1 MDDHSRLLLTAPPG
15 RLLVRLATP
24 NALAFMVQSA
34 VSLAEVWF
42 IGRLGTASLAS
53 IALSFPL
60 LMLVQTMSGGATGGA
75 VTSAIARAL
84 GAGDALKAEQLI
96 WHALAVAVIGS
107 ALFLALFLGFGRAL
121 LSFLGGS
128 GAILADALAYCL
140 VLFCGGLGLWLLGVV
155 SAIFRGMGDMK
166 LPASMMV
173 LSAAVQVP
181 LSGLLV
187 LGAFGVPQ
195 LGILGAA
202 ISAVF
207 SAGLASV
214 LMLVVLARPGR
225 AIQLKRSAMVF
236 AKPLF
241 QDILRVALPASLSPI
256 LTITIILS
264 LTAMAATFGEAALA
278 GYGIG
283 SRIEFLLIP
292 LVFGIGA
299 AMTSLVG
306 LSTGAGDT
314 ARAERIGWTGG
325 AFAAGLAGSVG
336 LVLALFPEA
345 WIYAFT
351 SDPEAFAAARD
362 FIRIVGPCFA
372 FQGLGLSLYF
382 ASQGA
387 GAMTWPIVATIVRLI
402 IAVGGGWGLA
412 LWLNI
417 GLQGVFIAAAAAMV
431 TFGMMI
437 ATSLKLGAWRG

>member
-1 MDDHSRLLLTAPPG
+1 
-15 RLLVRLATP
+15 
-24 NALAFMVQSA
+24 
-34 VSLAEVWF
+34 
-42 IGRLGTASLAS
+42 
-53 IALSFPL
+53 
-60 LMLVQTMSGGATGGA
+60 
-75 VTSAIARAL
+75 
-84 GAGDALKAEQLI
+84 
-96 WHALAVAVIGS
+96 
-107 ALFLALFLGFGRAL
+107 
-121 LSFLGGS
+121 
-128 GAILADALAYCL
+128 
-140 VLFCGGLGLWLLGVV
+140 
-155 SAIFRGMGDMK
+155 
-166 LPASMMV
+166 
-173 LSAAVQVP
+173 
-181 LSGLLV
+181 
-187 LGAFGVPQ
+187 
-195 LGILGAA
+195 
-202 ISAVF
+202 
-207 SAGLASV
+207 
-214 LMLVVLARPGR
+214 
-225 AIQLKRSAMVF
+225 
-236 AKPLF
+236 
-241 QDILRVALPASLSPI
+241 
-256 LTITIILS
+256 
-264 LTAMAATFGEAALA
+264 MAATFGEAALA